1 MLFSRIKVKVYETTV
16 LEVGKEARNF
26 EEIKMAILFGQNAPD
41 ALRDSCYIIEV
52 KDVETEIKAGMTLK
66 IGNMEYKITA
76 VGYEVQTNLQNL
88 GHIAINFTGDKEATL
103 PGSMY
108 VEAKEYPRIT
118 VGTEIEIIK

>member
-1 MLFSRIKVKVYETTV
+1 MLFSRTKVKVYETTV

-41 ALRDSCYIIEV
+41 ALKDSCYIIEV

-103 PGSMY
+103 PGSM
-108 VEAKEYPRIT
+108 
-118 VGTEIEIIK
+118 

>member
-1 MLFSRIKVKVYETTV
+1 
-16 LEVGKEARNF
+16 
-26 EEIKMAILFGQNAPD
+26 MAILFGQNAPD
-41 ALRDSCYIIEV
+41 ALKDSCYIIEV